1 MLRVLTLVI
10 LISNL
15 SAQTLITDYEKSGYK
30 KTPRYAETIDYC
42 KKLANASPFIHYTTF
57 GVSPQGRDLPLLIV
71 DKNARFSASDVRKTD
86 NVVFLIQAGIHSG
99 EIDGKDA
106 GFILLRDIISNK
118 DFFNLMDH
126 VTILFIPIFNV
137 DGHERFSAYN
147 RANQNGPEEM
157 GWRVTAQNYNLNR
170 DYLKAD
176 APEMQAWL
184 KLYNEWLP
192 EFFADCHVTD
202 GADYQYTIT
211 YKIDQHGLLD
221 PELIQWVQNAYLP
234 PLKKSMASDNFPLID
249 YVWFKDSHKIESG
262 MQTWASP
269 PRFSDGYTAI
279 QNRPGLLIET
289 HMFKDY
295 KSRVDATYA
304 ILKHSLEILNKEY
317 LNLRLKISATDK
329 KTALPQF
336 RVKPLALTYKMTDQP
351 EYIDFL
357 GYEYNIIK
365 SDLTGGDWFRY
376 HTNRPKTY
384 RVPFFN
390 KMEPVIKVQLPD
402 AYVVPA
408 EWTEVIDR
416 IKAHGIKYLTL
427 KDEKELLINTYK
439 FSNPKWSAEPYEG
452 HQTVEFELTPIEM
465 TRTFSPGSI
474 VIDMN
479 QRAAKVIANILE
491 PQAPDSYVYWGFFN
505 TIFERKEYVESYV
518 MEERAR
524 MMLAGDPELKREF
537 ETKMENDSS
546 FANHPSAILMWFYE
560 KSPYWDENKDVY
572 PVGRIFKQSD

>member
-1 MLRVLTLVI
+1 MLRVLI
-10 LISNL
+10 LYISISSL
-15 SAQTLITDYEKSGYK
+15 FAQNLITDYEKSGYK
-30 KTPRYAETIDYC
+30 KTPRYAETIEYC
-42 KKLANASPFIHYTTF
+42 KKLANASPFIRYTTF
-57 GVSPQGRDLPLLIV
+57 GISPQGRDLPLLIV
-71 DKNARFSASDVRKTD
+71 DKNARYTPTEVRKTD
-86 NVVFLIQAGIHSG
+86 NVVFMIQAGIHSG

-106 GFILLRDIISNK
+106 GFILLRDIIRNK
-118 DFFNLMDH
+118 NFLKLIDH

-137 DGHERFSAYN
+137 DGHERFSAYS

-176 APEMQAWL
+176 ASEMQAWL
-184 KLYNEWLP
+184 KLYNDWLP

-221 PELIQWVQNAYLP
+221 PELIQWVNDAYLP
-234 PLKKSMASDNFPLID
+234 PLKKSMAEENFPLME
-249 YVWFKDSHKIESG
+249 YVWFKESHKIESG
-262 MQTWASP
+262 MLTWAAP

-304 ILKHSLEILNKEY
+304 ILKHTLEILNQQY
-317 LNLRLKISATDK
+317 QILRSKISRADK
-329 KTALPQF
+329 QTAQPGF
-336 RVKPLALTYKMTDQP
+336 RVKPLTLTYKMTDRAS
-351 EYIDFL
+351 YIDFL
-357 GYEYNIIK
+357 GYEYSIIK
-365 SDLTGGDWFRY
+365 SDITGGDWFRY
-376 HTNRPKTY
+376 YTNQPRTF

-390 KMEPVIKVQLPD
+390 TMEPVIKVQLPD
-402 AYVVPA
+402 AYIVPA
-408 EWTEVIDR
+408 GWSEVIKR
-416 IKAHGIKYLTL
+416 IKVHGIKYLTL
-427 KDEKELLINTYK
+427 KDEKELLISTYK
-439 FSNPKWSAEPYEG
+439 FSKPKWNTSPYEG
-452 HQTVEFELTPIEM
+452 HQTVEFELTPIEIR
-465 TRTFSPGSI
+465 RTFFPGSI

-524 MMLAGDPELKREF
+524 MMLAGDEELKREF
-537 ETKMENDSS
+537 EIKMKNDKS
-546 FANHPSAILMWFYE
+546 FAEDPAAILMWFYE
-560 KSPYWDENKDVY
+560 KSPYWDEYKDVY
-572 PVGRIFKQSD
+572 PIGRIFKQSD